1 MGLLRDL
8 YETHTPAWLQDD
20 DEGGPVLYSLGY
32 LAEAMRERVRAG
44 LLARFPQYT
53 PVDAMSK
60 ISGYAIY
67 PVYSNPADL
76 EATRRRLIPAS

>member
-44 LLARFPQYT
+44 LLARFPQHA
-53 PVDAMSK
+53 PFDAMSR
-60 ISGYAIY
+60 IARAVSYTHSE
-67 PVYSNPADL
+67 P
-76 EATRRRLIPAS
+76 TRLQ